1 MLESGNDDRKIR
13 ILLYRLE
20 CYLCTIIV
28 RFIILSLLVFVG
40 VLSHAQL
47 LPNFGGQRAGLSA
60 LSFLKNDL
68 NPLSFGMAGA
78 SVASPS
84 SLFSSETNP
93 AALAQIENTGIAL
106 SNLAIGV
113 GVHQSFAGGAIKT
126 EGGGVIG
133 INVNSFNSGAMEVRT
148 EFQPNGTGQLFYA
161 NNTAIGL
168 NYAQKLSDRF
178 SIGIGLKYVYEGIAT
193 YRNSTLTGDIGFLYD
208 TDFKDLTFAVVVK
221 NFGGNSQMTGNAL
234 EADFNRT
241 EVSLEDYTT
250 PAIFKMGFSLVPYES
265 ADKRLLV
272 AAELNHPSDNAE
284 NIRLGGELA
293 LRDLVFLRLGYK
305 LSVKGQN
312 FPTAGL
318 GIKTRIGRHPLY
330 IDYGINPTNHMGA
343 LHIFGLHVPFNNDKR

>member
-1 MLESGNDDRKIR
+1 MTNSISFA
-13 ILLYRLE
+13 LYFRSKVL
-20 CYLCTIIV
+20 
-28 RFIILSLLVFVG
+28 RFLNLIILSAWCIV
-40 VLSHAQL
+40 SHAQL

-68 NPLSFGMAGA
+68 NPLSYGMAGA
-78 SVASPS
+78 SVANPS
-84 SLFSSETNP
+84 SLFSSETNS
-93 AALAQIENTGIAL
+93 AALAQLENSGIAL
-106 SNLAIGV
+106 SNLAIGA
-113 GVHQSFAGGAIKT
+113 GIHQSFAGGAIKT
-126 EGGGVIG
+126 ESGGVVG

-168 NYAQKLSDRF
+168 NYAQKLSERF

-193 YRNSTLTGDIGFLYD
+193 YRNSTVTGDIGFLYN

-221 NFGGNSQMTGNAL
+221 NFGGNSQMVGSDL
-234 EADFNRT
+234 EVDFNRT

-250 PAIFKMGFSLVPYES
+250 PAIFKMGFSLVPYQTE
-265 ADKRLLV
+265 DKKLLV

-284 NIRLGGELA
+284 NIRLGGELS

-318 GIKTRIGRHPLY
+318 GLKTRLGRHSLY
-330 IDYGINPTNHMGA
+330 IDYGINPTNNMGV
-343 LHIFGLHVPFNNDKR
+343 LHIFGLNIPFNNDKR